1 MLSCALRK
9 AEQAVNMQSASAHGA
24 IPMVQRRLDC
34 VAAVFG
40 GFSGGGHDKSPA
52 VLKRKF
58 LLS

>member
-40 GFSGGGHDKSPA
+40 GFSGGSHDSLQP
-52 VLKRKF
+52 F
-58 LLS
+58 